1 MLARAHT
8 QTGTH
13 MPEKK
18 RGGVIDFESKRFK
31 QTKEA
36 PMIRL
41 QTSFNLIQ
49 SLSLYQYFYL
59 FSSLFLAASHSITHD
74 TRFKSSCK

>member
-41 QTSFNLIQ
+41 QTSLNLIQ

-59 FSSLFLAASHSITHD
+59 FLAVSHSITHD